1 MENRKIKAIA
11 YGRVSTAEQE
21 NEGFSIPAQLD
32 LLNEYAE
39 KNNIELV
46 KIFTEAETA
55 KDVGRHQFKEMLKF
69 LKANNDVNMVIAEK
83 TDRLYRNFYDY
94 IDLDVDKTGYSVCLV
109 KEGTIL
115 TQDSSSH
122 EKFMHGLKVLLAK
135 NFIDNLREETQKG
148 RKKKVE
154 TGFFIGQVPYGYQK
168 INKNDSILHPQKSK
182 FVKRA
187 FEIYAQGNISLKNTV
202 QQLYN
207 EGFIY
212 TPSHAKISSGQ
223 LEKILKNDSYIGY
236 IRYAGQLYKGKHP
249 QIVSKQLFM
258 KVQRAF
264 KKDGKPDTRCGHEF
278 LYKGMLTCAECGCAI
293 TSEIKKGKHIYYHC
307 TGNAKPCSQ
316 KKEYIRQEEFDKQ
329 IDEAIQKVVIDER
342 LSDYINTLLEESYK
356 EMQIDTKEKQDY
368 FLEEMKKAETRKD
381 KLLDMYMDGDLSK
394 EVWVQ
399 KTQSCEKAINT
410 YKSQLEV
417 MKLNNNQFINEGTNI
432 IECSRQAYKM
442 YKQQTTAEKR
452 RLLDVMF
459 EKMTVK
465 NRIINYTYKKPF
477 CYFAQCDTSN
487 ADEIVE
493 FIKQNIKR

>member
-1 MENRKIKAIA
+1 MENQKIKAIA

-32 LLNEYAE
+32 LLNEFAE

-223 LEKILKNDSYIGY
+223 LEKMLKN
-236 IRYAGQLYKGKHP
+236 R
-249 QIVSKQLFM
+249 
-258 KVQRAF
+258 
-264 KKDGKPDTRCGHEF
+264 
-278 LYKGMLTCAECGCAI
+278 
-293 TSEIKKGKHIYYHC
+293 
-307 TGNAKPCSQ
+307 
-316 KKEYIRQEEFDKQ
+316 
-329 IDEAIQKVVIDER
+329 
-342 LSDYINTLLEESYK
+342 
-356 EMQIDTKEKQDY
+356 
-368 FLEEMKKAETRKD
+368 
-381 KLLDMYMDGDLSK
+381 
-394 EVWVQ
+394 
-399 KTQSCEKAINT
+399 
-410 YKSQLEV
+410 
-417 MKLNNNQFINEGTNI
+417 
-432 IECSRQAYKM
+432 
-442 YKQQTTAEKR
+442 
-452 RLLDVMF
+452 
-459 EKMTVK
+459 
-465 NRIINYTYKKPF
+465 
-477 CYFAQCDTSN
+477 
-487 ADEIVE
+487 
-493 FIKQNIKR
+493 